1 MTPILTNMVI
11 GYEYELYRLGVPLG
25 VQWAPSPTNPVHW
38 LVVGPSGTGKTIF
51 SASLAA
57 RIALHAPDSKIWIA
71 SYKDDDFFQF
81 CHSVEGA
88 RYRYFN
94 DSVEA
99 IREFYTVLEARLGG
113 DPDRSFR
120 LLWVDELAAM
130 VTGLPRAEAAF
141 ARDAVASILQTGR
154 SLNCQ
159 LLVSIQ
165 RADSTY
171 FNNGARENFGNV
183 VFLGSSITKEAAAM
197 FGVDRST
204 LPAIRGRAGYYIVNG
219 NSEEVRPIQC
229 PIIKVPA
236 KLKAALLRGITA

>member
-1 MTPILTNMVI
+1 MTILI
-11 GYEYELYRLGVPLG
+11 GYEYQSYQLGIPLG
-25 VQWAPSPTNPVHW
+25 VHWTPSPTDPPHW
-38 LVVGPSGTGKTIF
+38 LVVGPSGTGKTWY
-51 SASLAA
+51 SA
-57 RIALHAPDSKIWIA
+57 ALSSRLILHVPDSKIWIA

-81 CHSVEGA
+81 CHGVVDA

-99 IREFYTVLEARLGG
+99 IREFYAILESRLGG

-130 VTGLPRAEAAF
+130 VTGLDKKESEF
-141 ARDAVASILQTGR
+141 VKNAVASILQTGR

-159 LLVSIQ
+159 ILVSVQ

-183 VFLGSSITKEAAAM
+183 VFLGPNITKEAAGM
-197 FGVDRST
+197 FGIDRAT
-204 LPAIRGRAGYYIVNG
+204 LPRVTGRAGYYIVNG
-219 NSEEVRPIQC
+219 DSGAIRPIQ
-229 PIIKVPA
+229 VPLIRDTA
-236 KLKAALLRGITA
+236 KLKSALLKGITQ